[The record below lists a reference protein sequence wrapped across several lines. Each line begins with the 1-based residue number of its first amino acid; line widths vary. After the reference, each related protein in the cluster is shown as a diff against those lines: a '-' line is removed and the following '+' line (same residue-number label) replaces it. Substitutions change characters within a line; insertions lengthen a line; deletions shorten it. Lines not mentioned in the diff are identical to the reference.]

1 MSEVTDKPEDPADNL
16 SKRVGGNGWR
26 VISNPVRRPSP
37 EDNELTSLIR
47 SMREGQSMRDARR
60 KNETDPPEAA

>member
-1 MSEVTDKPEDPADNL
+1 MSNVMDESEGPTDNL
-16 SKRVGGNGWR
+16 SERVGANGWR

-37 EDNELTSLIR
+37 EDDELTSLIR
-47 SMREGQSMRDARR
+47 SMRERQSTREARG